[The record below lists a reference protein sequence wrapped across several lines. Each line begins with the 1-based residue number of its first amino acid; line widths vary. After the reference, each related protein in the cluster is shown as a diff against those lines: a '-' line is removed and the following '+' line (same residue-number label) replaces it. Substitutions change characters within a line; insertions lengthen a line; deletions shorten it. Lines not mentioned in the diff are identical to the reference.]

1 MLLTTFA
8 LTLSPVL
15 FQSPKIKKAVKLQ
28 RILVE
33 EDSKAELRDRPML
46 GVRLDVGE
54 PIVRAFM
61 EGGPAAQS
69 GLEAGDRIIKV
80 GKKKVKDT
88 EGFLEAIAKC
98 EAGEEVKLRVLRDE
112 ERVDVKVV
120 LTSAERMRKVKKGL
134 DPSRHIAFANTE
146 KGEYLVEVE
155 SDRIEEHVDFWES
168 EDGSTKELNVHI
180 TGEEISPG
188 RLQELMQEHGI
199 ELDLNGVDLSGGEVE
214 IRVEVESDDETMFS
228 GDSLLEVLNRPG
240 DEDLEALENGQRR
253 RKMQGQQRRGSGQM
267 RGDEDDDRDQ
277 GRRMRQKEGRNQGQG
292 RRMSENEGKDRDQG
306 RRMRQK
312 EDRNQ
317 GQGRRM
323 RENEGKDRDQGR
335 WMRQR
340 GGRNQGQGRR
350 MRENEVKDRDQGR
363 RMRQRE
369 GRNQSP
375 ERWTREGQGG
385 DRYEENHN
393 GRHDDGRHDDRRHDG
408 GRHDDGRH
416 DNGHHDNGHHDDGRH
431 DDGRH
436 DNEHHDDGR
445 HDNGHDDGHHDG
457 DMREHMDSL
466 GREFERRME
475 EHHQHGEEISRGFD
489 DAMRQMEEQREER
502 AQGLHEERERVIEE
516 LHRRI
521 EEVSMQ
527 FEDHFRALE
536 EGHGERMRQLQ
547 EERERRFEELR
558 ARGEEMS
565 HQFRSRELE
574 ARSERG
580 HD

>member
-8 LTLSPVL
+8 LTLSPAL
-15 FQSPKIKKAVKLQ
+15 FQSPKTKKAVKLQ

-33 EDSKAELRDRPML
+33 EAAELETPKGDRAML
-46 GVRLDVGE
+46 GVHLDTEE
-54 PIVRAFM
+54 PVVRGLI
-61 EGGPAAQS
+61 EGGPAAEAGFQ
-69 GLEAGDRIIKV
+69 AGDRITKV

-88 EGFLEAIAKC
+88 ESLLEAIAKR
-98 EAGEEVKLRVLRDE
+98 EAGEEVKFRVLRDE
-112 ERVDVKVV
+112 ERVDMKAV
-120 LTSAERMRKVKKGL
+120 LTSAGRLRKVKKGV

-146 KGEYLVEVE
+146 KGEYLVELE

-180 TGEEISPG
+180 TGEEISRG

-199 ELDLNGVDLSGGEVE
+199 ELDLHGVDLSGSEVE
-214 IRVEVESDDETMFS
+214 IRVEVESDDETMFR

-240 DEDLEALENGQRR
+240 DEDLDALENGQRR
-253 RKMQGQQRRGSGQM
+253 RKMQDQERRGSVRM
-267 RGDEDDDRDQ
+267 RENQGRNQGD
-277 GRRMRQKEGRNQGQG
+277 GRRMRERQGRNQG
-292 RRMSENEGKDRDQG
+292 E
-306 RRMRQK
+306 
-312 EDRNQ
+312 
-317 GQGRRM
+317 GRRM
-323 RENEGKDRDQGR
+323 RENQ
-335 WMRQR
+335 
-340 GGRNQGQGRR
+340 GRNQGEGRR
-350 MRENEVKDRDQGR
+350 MRENQGRNEGDGRWMRENQGRNEGEGR
-363 RMRQRE
+363 RMRENQGRNEGE
-369 GRNQSP
+369 GRWMRENQGHNQGDG
-375 ERWTREGQGG
+375 RWMREDQGREHDGHHDNRQRDNRQHDNGQ
-385 DRYEENHN
+385 
-393 GRHDDGRHDDRRHDG
+393 HDDGRHDE
-408 GRHDDGRH
+408 
-416 DNGHHDNGHHDDGRH
+416 GHHD
-431 DDGRH
+431 
-436 DNEHHDDGR
+436 E
-445 HDNGHDDGHHDG
+445 GHHDG

-466 GREFERRME
+466 GREFEQRME

-502 AQGLHEERERVIEE
+502 AQRLHEERERVIEE

-521 EEVSMQ
+521 EEASMQ